1 MEKPFETYLV
11 GEAGIKL
18 AGATGS
24 TGIATGS
31 VTLAGT
37 LTGVICVDSII
48 IAELATK
55 FVD

>member
-11 GEAGIKL
+11 GETGIKL
-18 AGATGS
+18 AVATGS
-24 TGIATGS
+24 TGVATGS

-37 LTGVICVDSII
+37 LTGVICDDSII